1 MTLDLR
7 KHRAEVHGF
16 GRLQENLAQI
26 VYGGNDGIVTTFA
39 VVAGFAGARAEGIVA
54 MGAVAVLLFG
64 FANLFA
70 DATSMGLGAFLS
82 ARSRRDVYAVI
93 RAQELRAIRH
103 GLDGERAEVHA
114 ILEDRGVAEADRA
127 AFLSVLERNPALMAD
142 FMMAYEFGLPDP
154 DGDNPAR
161 DAAYTFA
168 AFLLFGLI
176 PLMPYIL
183 LPADAAAF
191 AVSVVATFGALFLL
205 GLLRWYATQERLA
218 ACLAETVL
226 VGGICAAV
234 AYGVGMVIGG

>member
-16 GRLQENLAQI
+16 GRLQEYLAQI

-39 VVAGFAGARAEGIVA
+39 VVAGFAGAEATGVVGL
-54 MGAVAVLLFG
+54 GAIAVLIFG

-70 DATSMGLGAFLS
+70 DATSMGMGAFLS

-93 RAQELRAIRH
+93 RAQELQEIRH
-103 GLDGERAEVHA
+103 RIEGERAEVHA
-114 ILEDRGVAEADRA
+114 ILEDRGVPEADRS
-127 AFLSVLERNPALMAD
+127 AFLGVLERNPGLMAD

-154 DGDNPAR
+154 DEDNPAR

-168 AFLLFGLI
+168 AFILFGLI
-176 PLMPYIL
+176 PLAPYIL
-183 LPADAAAF
+183 MPASGAAF
-191 AVSVVATFGALFLL
+191 AVSVAATFIALTLL
-205 GLLRWYATQERLA
+205 GLLRWYATKERLA

-226 VGGICAAV
+226 VGGLCAAV
-234 AYGVGMVIGG
+234 AYAVGMVVGG